1 LSYQLASANIAVRAF
16 IGDGANMP
24 LNQLIGIDHAVVAVR
39 NLEAA
44 ADSWRG
50 LGFTISPPGTHS
62 PHLGTGNYTIMFGD
76 DYIELLGILGETQH
90 NAPTRDFLTERE
102 GLERVALTALN
113 AATVAEELRAR
124 GIAVLG
130 PIEFSR
136 PVDLP
141 NGCKS
146 EARFR
151 VMQWPV
157 EEQPAGIRIFV
168 CQHLTPDA
176 VWIKTLRVHSNTAR
190 RLVEVELLS
199 ENPHVAA
206 AHMSRLIGRPT
217 EALADGAVRICSGNA
232 RADFV
237 FLDLAT
243 LEQRHPGISFA
254 GLPREGGVG
263 LRIAVADAAAAA
275 KMVGSIGAVCKKTVT
290 VPPSAANG
298 VIVTFDE

>member
-1 LSYQLASANIAVRAF
+1 
-16 IGDGANMP
+16 MP
-24 LNQLIGIDHAVVAVR
+24 LSQLIGIDHAVVVVR

-44 ADSWRG
+44 AASWRN

-62 PHLGTGNYTIMFGD
+62 PHLGTGNYTIMFGE
-76 DYIELLGILGETQH
+76 DYIELLGILSETPH

-102 GLERVALTALN
+102 GLERVALTALDM
-113 AATVAEELRAR
+113 ATVARELGAL
-124 GIAVLG
+124 GISVLG

-141 NGCKS
+141 DGRKS

-157 EEQPAGIRIFV
+157 EEQPAGIRIFA

-176 VWIKTLRVHSNTAR
+176 VWIKTLQAHANTAR

-199 ENPHVAA
+199 QNPHVAA
-206 AHMSRLIGRPT
+206 AQMSRLIGRPS
-217 EALADGAVRICSGNA
+217 EPLADGAVRMHSGNA

-243 LEQRHPGISFA
+243 LAQRHPGISFA
-254 GLPREGGVG
+254 GLPREGGIG
-263 LRIAVADAAAAA
+263 LRIAVVDAAAAA
-275 KMVGSIGAVCKKTVT
+275 KVVGTIGVVRKSTVT
-290 VPPSAANG
+290 VPPAAANG
-298 VIVTFDE
+298 VIVTFDEQ

>member
-1 LSYQLASANIAVRAF
+1 
-16 IGDGANMP
+16 MP
-24 LNQLIGIDHAVVAVR
+24 LNQLIGVDHAVAAVR

-44 ADSWRG
+44 ANSWRD

-62 PHLGTGNYTIMFGD
+62 PHLGTGNYTIMLGE
-76 DYIELLGILGETQH
+76 DYIELLGILGETPH
-90 NAPTRDFLTERE
+90 NAPTRAFLTQRE

-113 AATVAEELRAR
+113 TATLAEELRAR
-124 GIAVLG
+124 GIPVVD

-141 NGCKS
+141 NGGNT
-146 EARFR
+146 EARFQ

-157 EEQPAGIRIFV
+157 DEQPAGVRIFA

-176 VWIKTLRVHSNTAR
+176 VWIKSLQVHANTAR
-190 RLVEVELLS
+190 RLVEIELLS
-199 ENPHVAA
+199 ESPHVAA
-206 AHMSRLIGRPT
+206 AQMSRLIDRPPG
-217 EALADGAVRICSGNA
+217 ALADGAVRMRSGNA

-237 FLDLAT
+237 FLNLAT
-243 LEQRHPGISFA
+243 LVQRHPGVSFA
-254 GLPREGGVG
+254 GLPKEGGVG

-275 KMVGSIGAVCKKTVT
+275 ETVGALGVVREKTVT

-298 VIVTFDE
+298 VIVTFDAQ